1 MFNKFLKINI
11 GIYFFLVLFL
21 EFSNADIIK
30 NIVVDGNSRVNEKT
44 IIMFSK
50 VSIGDDVD
58 DNSLNDIVKDLYET
72 NFFKDLS
79 VTFEDSILKINV
91 VENPIIQNLIINGVK
106 SKVLEDII
114 YKEIKLKNKNSFIK
128 NEVKNDLNRI
138 QNILQQAGFY
148 FSKVNTSIKQNNNNT
163 IDLIFD
169 IDLGRKSYINDIVF
183 LGDKKFK
190 TRKLLNII
198 ASEENKFW
206 KIISN
211 KKFLNK
217 ERINLDKRLLKNF
230 YKNKGYYNVL
240 IKSQT
245 VQYNEDENFKLVFNI
260 DSGNKYFFNTF
271 KINFPDDYDP
281 KYFNKIV
288 NKLSEFS
295 ESPYSYKVIEKI
307 LKQIENVAISK
318 RYEFVDATIDQKIID
333 NNQIDIIINI
343 SESQKYYVKK
353 INILGNSIT
362 IEDVVR
368 NELIVDEGD
377 PLNNILLKKSIN
389 NIKSRN
395 IFKSVKSEIV
405 DTQDPFQKTIN
416 IFVDEKATGEIS
428 LGAGI
433 GSSGASTAF
442 GVREN
447 NFLGKGVQLDSQ
459 ISLNEDTFKG
469 QFSIVNKN
477 FKNSERDLIASVQAL
492 ETDRIK
498 DFGYK
503 TNKTGFEIGTSFEHF
518 EDFYITPKFSTYYE
532 SVETSSSA
540 SSALKKQEG
549 NYFDIKGSYTL
560 DIDKRNQAYKP
571 TEGFRSRFTQIVPI
585 NVESNQTIVNGY
597 ELNTYHEYLPD
608 VIGAISLYAKAAN
621 SYGDDN
627 VRISDRLY
635 LPSKKLRGF
644 EPGKIGPVDNGD
656 FIGGNFNTALN
667 ISSELPILESME
679 TTSFSIFF
687 DVANVWGVD
696 YNSSISDSNALRSS
710 TGIGIDW
717 YTPVGPLSFT
727 LSQPIAQKKTDK
739 TESFRFNLGTTF

>member
-1 MFNKFLKINI
+1 MIKKISKI
-11 GIYFFLVLFL
+11 ALAIYFFLALFINYAHA
-21 EFSNADIIK
+21 EIIK
-30 NIVVDGNSRVNEKT
+30 KIIIDGNERVNKQT
-44 IIMFSK
+44 IIMFGEF
-50 VSIGDDVD
+50 SIGDDVT
-58 DNSLNDIVKDLYET
+58 DNDLNIIIKNLYQT

-79 VTFEDSILKINV
+79 VTLSESLLKISV

-106 SKVLEDII
+106 SNSLEDIL
-114 YKEIKLKNKNSFIK
+114 YKQIKLKNKNPFIE

-138 QNILQQAGFY
+138 QNILQQTGFY
-148 FSKVNTSIKQNNNNT
+148 FSKVDTSIKTNNNNT
-163 IDLIFD
+163 VDLIFN
-169 IDLGRKSYINDIVF
+169 IDLGRKSYINEIVF

-198 ASEENKFW
+198 ASEESKFW

-217 ERINLDKRLLKNF
+217 ERIKLDKRLLESF
-230 YKNKGYYNVL
+230 YKNKGYFNVS

-245 VQYNEDENFKLVFNI
+245 IQYDEDENFKLAFNI
-260 DSGNKYFFNTF
+260 ESGDKYFFNNF
-271 KINFPDDYDP
+271 IINFPDDYDS
-281 KYFNKIV
+281 KYFKKIT
-288 NKLSEFS
+288 NKLTEFS
-295 ESPYSYKVIEKI
+295 GSFYSYRVLEKI
-307 LKQIENVAISK
+307 LTQIENVATGQ
-318 RYEFVDATIDQKIID
+318 RYEFVDATIDQKITD
-333 NNQIDIIINI
+333 NNKIDITINI
-343 SESQKYYVKK
+343 TESQKFYVKK
-353 INILGNSIT
+353 INILGNSVT

-389 NIKSRN
+389 NIKSLN
-395 IFKSVKSEIV
+395 IFKNVSSKIV
-405 DTQDPFQKTIN
+405 DSKDPAQKIIN
-416 IFVDEKATGEIS
+416 ISVDEKATGEIS

-447 NFLGKGVQLDSQ
+447 NFLGKGIRLNSE
-459 ISLNEDTFKG
+459 ISLNADTFKG
-469 QFSIVNKN
+469 QFSVVNKN
-477 FKNSERDLIASVQAL
+477 FKNTDRDLIASVQAL

-503 TNKTGFEIGTSFEHF
+503 TNKTGFEFGSSFEHL
-518 EDFYITPKFSTYYE
+518 EDLYITPMFSTYYE
-532 SVETSSSA
+532 SVETSASA
-540 SSALKKQEG
+540 SSSLKKQEG
-549 NYFDIKGSYTL
+549 SYLDIKGSYKI

-571 TEGFRSRFTQIVPI
+571 SDGFRSQFTQVIPLNI
-585 NVESNQTIVNGY
+585 DSNQTIVNGY
-597 ELNTYHEYLPD
+597 ELNSYYEYLPD
-608 VIGAISLYAKAAN
+608 VVGAISLYGRAAN
-621 SYGDDN
+621 SFGDDD

-679 TTSFSIFF
+679 TTSFNVFF

-696 YNSSISDSNALRSS
+696 YSSAINDSSAIRSA

-727 LSQPIAQKKTDK
+727 LSQPIAQKSTDK